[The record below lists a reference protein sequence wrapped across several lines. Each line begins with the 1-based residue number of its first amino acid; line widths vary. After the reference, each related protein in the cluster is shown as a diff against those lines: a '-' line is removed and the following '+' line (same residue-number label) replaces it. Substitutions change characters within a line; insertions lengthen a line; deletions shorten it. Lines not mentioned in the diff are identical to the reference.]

1 MRSIAIWGD
10 KDITDA
16 ATQEGKCMSEKL
28 STRDKILEAM
38 YQLVAKEGYDKASI
52 GKISEAVG
60 IAKPSVYYHFK
71 SKEDIFN
78 AVLDEM
84 FVTVDYEKILR
95 QAKNV
100 EDFKNAL
107 IEVGN
112 TVLDGYRD
120 DSERRAVLGE
130 MSIQA
135 TRIPSV
141 NSHQIR
147 LSDEAIES
155 LEGGLSYGKE
165 IGAFEPDF
173 NERIV
178 AETLQII
185 MSGLGTAVANHENID
200 CRAVWNDAVLRLFK

>member
-1 MRSIAIWGD
+1 M
-10 KDITDA
+10 TDT
-16 ATQEGKCMSEKL
+16 ATREGGFMSKKM

-52 GKISEAVG
+52 GKISDAVG

-78 AVLDEM
+78 AVLDEL
-84 FVTVDYEKILR
+84 FVTIDYEKILR
-95 QAKNV
+95 QAKTV
-100 EDFKNAL
+100 ADFKENL
-107 IEVGN
+107 VEVGN

-130 MSIQA
+130 MSVQA

-147 LSDEAIES
+147 LSNEAVAS
-155 LEGGLSYGKE
+155 LEGGLRYGKE
-165 IGAFEPDF
+165 IGAFDIDF

-178 AETLQII
+178 AETLYII

-200 CRAVWNDAVLRLFK
+200 CRAVWKDAVLRLFK